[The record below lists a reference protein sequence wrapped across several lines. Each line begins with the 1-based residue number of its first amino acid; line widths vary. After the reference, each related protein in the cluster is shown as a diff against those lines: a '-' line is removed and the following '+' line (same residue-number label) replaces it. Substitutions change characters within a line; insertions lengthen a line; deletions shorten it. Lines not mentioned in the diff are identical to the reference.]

1 MLYRIELD
9 SYIRFI
15 IEIFR
20 KNNLEYITIFKIR
33 LESLNLE
40 IYNYNI

>member
-33 LESLNLE
+33 LGSLNLE
-40 IYNYNI
+40 IYNYNV